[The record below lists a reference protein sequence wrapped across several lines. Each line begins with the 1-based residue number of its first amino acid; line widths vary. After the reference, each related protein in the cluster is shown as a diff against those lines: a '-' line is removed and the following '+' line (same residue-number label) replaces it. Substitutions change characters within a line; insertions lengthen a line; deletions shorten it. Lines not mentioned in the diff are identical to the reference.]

1 MVELIL
7 SLIIIVV
14 ATLAYLLR
22 QEVKEHQKV
31 LDHFRSNPHSS
42 DSSQELLHSTW
53 KKADDI
59 LAEAEL
65 ESLKLLS
72 EKKFELRLFEKRF
85 QERLDQIIEVIEN
98 NFSNNLDVSRKRH
111 DDFISNL
118 EKQTLSWQDKLKD
131 QMNSKVNALLLNF
144 EENLTN
150 FLARAEQESLESI
163 NLELRSARQLIDSYK
178 SQQLSLV
185 DENIV
190 AVLERTMNLV
200 LKQKLTLKDQID
212 LVYEALEKAKLEKFF
227 A

>member
-1 MVELIL
+1 MIEIVLAIF
-7 SLIIIVV
+7 IIVV
-14 ATLAYLLR
+14 LAVAFFLY

-31 LDHFRSNPHSS
+31 IETYKNPSH
-42 DSSQELLHSTW
+42 ELLHSAW

-59 LAEAEL
+59 LAE
-65 ESLKLLS
+65 
-72 EKKFELRLFEKRF
+72 EKKFELKLFEKRF
-85 QERLDQIIEVIEN
+85 QDQLDQLALQISSSLEQAVLKIED
-98 NFSNNLDVSRKRH
+98 NFSKNLEITRGKHDTFVSN
-111 DDFISNL
+111 I
-118 EKQTLSWQDKLKD
+118 EKQTLQWQDKLKD
-131 QMNSKVNALLLNF
+131 QMNSKVNSLLLNF

-200 LKQKLTLKDQID
+200 LNQKLTLKDQID